1 MRQGGRRRGPDAGE
15 DVLVCLLFL
24 RAAAD
29 AGRQQFGQDPARQQ
43 LGRAPDQDFLSG
55 TTATLFEYPELEPR
69 RGLLQMDA

>member
-1 MRQGGRRRGPDAGE
+1 MRQGGRRRGPDAGK
-15 DVLVCLLFL
+15 DILVCLLFL

-43 LGRAPDQDFLSG
+43 LGRTPDQDFLSG
-55 TTATLFEYPELEPR
+55 TTATLFEYPEFEPR